1 MQRDEARRLLG
12 VAPGT
17 PVAEIERAFRRRAS
31 IAHPDRGGDAESF
44 RRLVAAR
51 SLLTTAQSLRTEAGG
66 FQPGP
71 DRPRMV
77 IRRSPARRL
86 LRALRSRLGSGSRST
101 PRVH

>member
-1 MQRDEARRLLG
+1 M
-12 VAPGT
+12 
-17 PVAEIERAFRRRAS
+17 AEIERAFRHRARA
-31 IAHPDRGGDAESF
+31 AHPDVGGDSQAF
-44 RRLVAAR
+44 RHLVAAR
-51 SLLTTAQSLRTEAGG
+51 ALLTSAQSLRVEAGG

-86 LRALRSRLGSGSRST
+86 LRALRSRLPTRSPTT